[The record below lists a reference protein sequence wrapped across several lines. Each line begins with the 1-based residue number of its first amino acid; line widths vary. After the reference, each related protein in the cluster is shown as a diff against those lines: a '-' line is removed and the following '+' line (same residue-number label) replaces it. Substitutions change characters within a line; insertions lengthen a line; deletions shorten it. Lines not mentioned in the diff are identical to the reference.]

1 MFKLHKAA
9 RQGQLQVVN
18 WLIEEEEKK
27 IEECDKFQM
36 TPLHYAAEFGHI
48 KVTKFLIEKG
58 ANIEVENEDGN
69 TPLHEAVDGGHFEV
83 VKYLIEKG
91 AQLDAKNKTNDT
103 PRDMAYDR
111 PGFLK
116 FFVENGIQFQKHNC
130 NFLDDDHPTLL
141 HYVAH
146 KGHLKW

>member
-18 WLIEEEEKK
+18 WLIGEGEQQ

-36 TPLHYAAEFGHI
+36 TPLHYAAQFGHI
-48 KVTKFLIEKG
+48 EVTKCLIEKG
-58 ANIEVENEDGN
+58 AHVEVKNEEGN

-91 AQLDAKNKTNDT
+91 AQMDSKNKKKRKTS
-103 PRDMAYDR
+103 
-111 PGFLK
+111 
-116 FFVENGIQFQKHNC
+116 
-130 NFLDDDHPTLL
+130 
-141 HYVAH
+141 
-146 KGHLKW
+146 

>member
-1 MFKLHKAA
+1 MFQLHKAA

-58 ANIEVENEDGN
+58 ANIEVKNEDGN

-83 VKYLIEKG
+83 VKYLIEKELNWM
-91 AQLDAKNKTNDT
+91 QRIKQ
-103 PRDMAYDR
+103 M
-111 PGFLK
+111 
-116 FFVENGIQFQKHNC
+116 I
-130 NFLDDDHPTLL
+130 
-141 HYVAH
+141 
-146 KGHLKW
+146 HLVTWPMTVQDF